1 MTKSYIKDINIIRK
15 ELKNYEE
22 IEFPYYIKPN
32 TNIKYIT
39 AIDNEEV
46 FSKGGEF
53 VKLGHEKIFL
63 SNGPHKWYVPIKI
76 RDDDNNIIYESKFF
90 IKEENNKKDN
100 EYENLKKIIKT
111 QQDVINK
118 MTINIENTNKE
129 LIKSKKLNKKY
140 EDIFKKL
147 KSS

>member
-32 TNIKYIT
+32 TYIKYIT

-76 RDDDNNIIYESKFF
+76 RDDNNNIIYESKFF
-90 IKEENNKKDN
+90 IKEDNNKNDK

-118 MTINIENTNKE
+118 MTKNIENTNKE
-129 LIKSKKLNKKY
+129 LIKSKQLNKKY
-140 EDIFKKL
+140 ENIFKKL

>member
-32 TNIKYIT
+32 TYIKYIT

-76 RDDDNNIIYESKFF
+76 RDDNNNIIYESKFF
-90 IKEENNKKDN
+90 IKEDNNKNDK
-100 EYENLKKIIKT
+100 EHENLKKIIKT

-118 MTINIENTNKE
+118 MIKNIENTNKE
-129 LIKSKKLNKKY
+129 LIKSKQLNKKY
-140 EDIFKKL
+140 ENIFKKL